1 MEMLPAE
8 QFLIDSGEAEGVI
21 HVRSRYQTAIEATF
35 RAAVERGT
43 GRRVVSFASITELD
57 PNYVIETFRLGP
69 AEGGASDGSL

>member
-57 PNYVIETFRLGP
+57 PNYADRDVSTRTSGRRGERWT
-69 AEGGASDGSL
+69 S